1 MRSLLFVP
9 ASDRRKLDKGLASGA
24 DVIIVDLED
33 SVAADAKVE
42 GRAIM
47 SEFVAAH
54 AGAAE
59 RPRLHVRI
67 NGFSTGLADLDL
79 DAAVA
84 AGADGIMLP
93 KAAGGQ
99 DVTRLDAKIA
109 VAEAIHGS
117 PDGRTRIVAIATETA
132 HAVFQAG
139 TYRGAS
145 HRLAGLAWGAEDLS
159 ADLGATATRGADGQF
174 LDTFRLA
181 RTLTLLGAVAAE
193 VVPIDGVY
201 TDFRDLDGLRAECE
215 AAARDGF
222 TAKMAIHPAQVPI
235 INEIFAPSPAALA
248 KARQIIAL
256 FDADAD
262 ALTLL
267 AALEAFDPGLDW
279 TQVGFRK
286 VEDEDW
292 ERAWLDQFQPMRF
305 GARTFIVPWNHD
317 VPSDAGDDAAI
328 VRLDPGLAFGSGTH
342 PTTALCLRWLDALAA
357 DGLLEGRHVLDF
369 GCGSGILALAA
380 LKLGAAKAVGV
391 DNDPQALLAS
401 ADNAQRNAVDAD
413 FSVHLPDDEPVTTYP
428 VVVANILASALDA
441 LAERLAARVAPG
453 GRIALSGILKGQEDE
468 LLARYAPWFDA
479 LSATRDGDWMRIDG
493 IRR

>member
-1 MRSLLFVP
+1 MPYLELSLRCTEVEQP
-9 ASDRRKLDKGLASGA
+9 RYETA
-24 DVIIVDLED
+24 LED
-33 SVAADAKVE
+33 VGALSVTLLDADADTGNE
-42 GRAIM
+42 HAIL
-47 SEFVAAH
+47 EPGV
-54 AGAAE
+54 GE
-59 RPRLHVRI
+59 TPLW
-67 NGFSTGLADLDL
+67 
-79 DAAVA
+79 
-84 AGADGIMLP
+84 
-93 KAAGGQ
+93 KAL
-99 DVTRLDAKIA
+99 V
-109 VAEAIHGS
+109 
-117 PDGRTRIVAIATETA
+117 
-132 HAVFQAG
+132 
-139 TYRGAS
+139 
-145 HRLAGLAWGAEDLS
+145 
-159 ADLGATATRGADGQF
+159 
-174 LDTFRLA
+174 
-181 RTLTLLGAVAAE
+181 LT
-193 VVPIDGVY
+193 
-201 TDFRDLDGLRAECE
+201 
-215 AAARDGF
+215 
-222 TAKMAIHPAQVPI
+222 
-235 INEIFAPSPAALA
+235 
-248 KARQIIAL
+248 AL

-401 ADNAQRNAVDAD
+401 EDNAQRNAVDAD
-413 FSVHLPDDEPVTTYP
+413 FSVYLPDDEPVTTYP

-468 LLARYAPWFDA
+468 LLARYEPWFDA